1 VSSTIVAKP
10 LTRPA
15 MVFAIL
21 SIIAIVGFA
30 GVSRLVSRYGEQ
42 QKALARRL
50 YGKGIEDQKGGRA
63 DRAIEDFR
71 SALGYDRTN
80 FQYQLSLA
88 RALRDTGRTDEAE
101 SYLIN
106 LWERT
111 PQDGFVNL
119 ALGRLAARQGSVD
132 KAIQYYHNAAY
143 GVWPSNAEVNRRN
156 AQFEL
161 VDFLLRRGAR
171 DQAEAEL
178 IALAA
183 GLPPEPTLRIRVAQM
198 FEQLGKYERALP
210 YYETALQLDRNS
222 TVALE
227 GAGTAAFQLGRYRVA
242 EGYLRRAVAADP
254 QNASSKNLL
263 EISTLL
269 LQMDPFV
276 RHLPARERT
285 RRLISAFELAKQR
298 LDACA
303 SANGNQL
310 APDSPLASLRSD
322 WAQMR
327 GKLSHLTSAEGE
339 TSDAAMDL
347 ISQIEQETQKECG
360 PPTTSDRA
368 LLLLAAS
375 RQDADQ

>member
-15 MVFAIL
+15 MVFAVL
-21 SIIAIVGFA
+21 SVIAIVGFA

-50 YGKGIEDQKGGRA
+50 YSKGVEDQKSGRA

-71 SALGYDRTN
+71 SALGYDRSN

-119 ALGRLAARQGSVD
+119 ALGRLAAREGSVE
-132 KAIQYYHNAAY
+132 KAIQYYHNAEY
-143 GVWPSNAEVNRRN
+143 GVWPSNADANRRN

-161 VDFLLRRGAR
+161 LDFLLHQGAR
-171 DQAEAEL
+171 AQAEAEL
-178 IALAA
+178 IGLGAT
-183 GLPPEPTLRIRVAQM
+183 LPPEPELRIRVAQM
-198 FEQLGKYERALP
+198 FSQLEKYERALP
-210 YYETALQLDRNS
+210 YYESALQSDRNS
-222 TVALE
+222 AVALE
-227 GAGTAAFQLGRYRVA
+227 GAGTAAFHLGRYRLA
-242 EGYLRRAVAADP
+242 EGYLRRAVAAEP
-254 QNASSKNLL
+254 QNASTKNLL

-269 LQMDPFV
+269 LQLDPFV
-276 RHLPARERT
+276 RHLPVRERS

-303 SANGNQL
+303 SAEGNQV
-310 APDSPLASLRSD
+310 APDSPLATLRSN
-322 WAQMR
+322 WLQMR
-327 GKLSHLTSAEGE
+327 PKLVHLTSSDVEA
-339 TSDAAMDL
+339 SDAAMDL
-347 ISQIEQETQKECG
+347 ISQIEQQTQKECG
-360 PPTTSDRA
+360 PPTPSDQA

-375 RQDADQ
+375 RKDADQ